1 MLFWQ
6 ALLEKFESCAIIYYH
21 LSTQKYRQLTGFKIM
36 SMSNEEFENI
46 YGRPPI
52 RKADN
57 KKVKIYWNRIIIAL
71 IILILIIFG
80 IIQLVKG
87 IVKHFKNDDNVA
99 AAVVSQ
105 ADKSMPSKEK
115 STDEAKLQFKVCID
129 PGHGDYDVG
138 TTSLDGARLEKDD
151 NLAIGLKVRDCLEEA
166 GAVVVMTREDDSFL
180 SLEERCDLANRT
192 SSDLFVS
199 LHRNSYDGDIS
210 GIEVW
215 VHNKEPEKDTTL
227 AQGIMN
233 ALDKTSIADDRG
245 VQYGYVGLPNDNYY
259 VNAETKMP
267 SCLLEMGFLTDETDN
282 RLFDENIDSYA
293 QAIADGII
301 QSAKDLQV
309 IDNSGKRILNERLI
323 AKKSYSQKFDDNTI
337 L

>member
-1 MLFWQ
+1 
-6 ALLEKFESCAIIYYH
+6 
-21 LSTQKYRQLTGFKIM
+21 M

-71 IILILIIFG
+71 IILILIILG
-80 IIQLVKG
+80 IIQLIKG

-99 AAVVSQ
+99 VAVVSQ

-309 IDNSGKRILNERLI
+309 IDNSGKRILNEQLI
-323 AKKSYSQKFDDNTI
+323 TEEKDYSSKIDDNST
-337 L
+337 LSSESDSSRLVYNDGEEEYYRSLG